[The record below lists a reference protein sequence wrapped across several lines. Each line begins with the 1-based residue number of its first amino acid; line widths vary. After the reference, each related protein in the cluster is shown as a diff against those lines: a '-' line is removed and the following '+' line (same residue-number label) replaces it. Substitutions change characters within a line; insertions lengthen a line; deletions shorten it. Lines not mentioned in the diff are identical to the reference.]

1 MPADPTIQNALI
13 VIAIA
18 LSLQTLLMLCTVI
31 AISVAWKRAQAMV
44 DSQFSRF
51 TDRLDDIANQ
61 TRVAVNALE
70 RSSTQVNTVLHDA
83 GNMVRNVGSF
93 MGAPRALLMA
103 GATSAISA
111 FERWRRSRRQHQQ
124 HQQHH
129 ATAR

>member
-18 LSLQTLLMLCTVI
+18 LVLQTILMLCTVI

-44 DSQFSRF
+44 DGQLNRF
-51 TDRLDDIANQ
+51 TERLEDIASQ
-61 TRVAVNALE
+61 TRVAVNVLE

-83 GNMVRNVGSF
+83 GTMVRNVGSF

-103 GATSAISA
+103 GATSAMSA
-111 FERWRRSRRQHQQ
+111 FARWRRSR
-124 HQQHH
+124 QQHH
-129 ATAR
+129 AAAR